1 MFNISWIFWLKNKCL
16 VYLTVFLNCFQ
27 SARLW
32 VDLYFSKSL
41 LQLKSHQF
49 FKYLEI
55 LIILEFLS
63 QAYSTVLA
71 NNSMTF
77 SRAMMSDK
85 LKVSIDEI
93 SLIKFLMN
101 DFSFLLSLVMDYLWS
116 SEYYSLIGM
125 VTVRGAWSNN
135 SLHSGWMV

>member
-101 DFSFLLSLVMDYLWS
+101 DFSFLLSLVMDYLWF

-125 VTVRGAWSNN
+125 VTVREAWSNN
-135 SLHSGWMV
+135 SLHSEWMV